1 MSSKRGQRGQAI
13 PLLAVMITIL
23 IGFLGLAVDSGRA
36 YLDRRTLQN
45 STDAAVLTTADY
57 YQNGY
62 TVAQAE
68 QHAAASFAK
77 NLQIYTTG
85 SASPGWCATPS
96 GSGTC
101 TVNVS
106 YAGNPHTLTL
116 GYTDRR
122 NVGKG
127 LVFTAT
133 GNDSLP
139 LTFLQ
144 ALKLGPNVSLSAT
157 SQTVVGDQSQNPAI
171 LVTGT
176 GCAPSA
182 SLNVSGGETVTVVGA
197 IYSDGG
203 ITVGGSSQVDVQG
216 NVYAACSQGDPSGMN
231 LAGGYTYYS
240 PVGKLAVNYLGGINS
255 PYWPDYSGNSQ
266 TWPTTS
272 METSPGNYPSNVSI
286 TGSNCTFLD
295 PGIYNFPAGFKDNGG
310 LISNELRPP
319 DEPVYNNMSQ
329 RAGSGGNGYIQFWR
343 NPSVGVDCDG
353 QFSVA
358 PISTG
363 GGSGIQQGTWSVVIT
378 SAREDVFYPSGSAVY
393 YPRNSAPSMCRSVT
407 VDNSGN
413 QGLQVAIS
421 NVPGAEWYNV
431 YAYLGTCPTNSDYSH
446 FGYIG
451 SVCSGQGA
459 LNAAN
464 HTYGT
469 VAGCAASFGSS
480 GETNSGT
487 CPYLP
492 SWPAAKGALPAGVGN
507 TTNCGLG
514 YTVSPVYSNSI
525 LTFTGG
531 NGSFCPTTPSVGTPD
546 YPGYASV
553 SQGCEPPDPET
564 CPTIV
569 GGCAT
574 PGVTSPMPPNDPA
587 AQWQGT
593 STTTGD
599 RGDENQC
606 SDNSGN
612 FTSCPG
618 NVTAGAVQF
627 SFPAVSG
634 ACFDDEGSGGAWVFS
649 GRQYDYIAVYSLA
662 TTSTCSGNNANK
674 IAGGGATSWI
684 GTTYFP
690 YGYLTISGSAKAPIS
705 GQVVANNLTI
715 DGSAGVTVD
724 YNAALAPV
732 QAAGKIIQYPCTGCS

>member
-1 MSSKRGQRGQAI
+1 MVKNRKRSAQSGQAI
-13 PLLAVMITIL
+13 PLLAVMITVL
-23 IGFLGLAVDSGRA
+23 VGFLGLAVDSGRA

-62 TVAQAE
+62 SVTQAE
-68 QHAAASFAK
+68 QYATASFEK
-77 NLQIYTTG
+77 NLQIYGGISG
-85 SASPGWCATPS
+85 SPTWCTTPS
-96 GSGTC
+96 GSGSC
-101 TVNVS
+101 SVTVSFNS
-106 YAGNPHTLTL
+106 NPHTLTL

-122 NVGKG
+122 NTGKG

-139 LTFLQ
+139 LAFLQ
-144 ALKLGPNVSLSAT
+144 ALKLGPNVSLTASA
-157 SQTVVGDQSQNPAI
+157 QTVVGDQSQNPAI

-176 GCAPSA
+176 SCAPSA
-182 SLNVSGGETVTVVGA
+182 SLGVSGGETVTVVGA

-203 ITVGGSSQVDVQG
+203 ITVGGSSQVDVSG
-216 NVYAACSQGDPSGMN
+216 NVYATCNQSDPSGMN
-231 LAGGYTYYS
+231 LSSGFAYYS
-240 PVGKLAVNYLGGINS
+240 PVGKLAVNYLGGVNS
-255 PYWPDYSGNSQ
+255 PYWPSYSANSQ
-266 TWPTTS
+266 TWPS
-272 METSPGNYPSNVSI
+272 SSIETSPGVYSSNVSI

-343 NPSVGVDCDG
+343 NTVGCDG

-378 SAREDVFYPSGSAVY
+378 SAREDVFYPSGTAVY

-431 YAYLGTCPTNSDYSH
+431 YAYLGSCPTDSNYSR

-459 LNAAN
+459 LSASS
-464 HTYGT
+464 HTYGA
-469 VAGCAASFGSS
+469 VAGCSASFGAN
-480 GETNSGT
+480 GETNTGT

-492 SWPAAKGALPAGVGN
+492 SWPAAKAALAAGVGN

-531 NGSFCPTTPSVGTPD
+531 NGTICPTTPAPSTPD
-546 YPGYASV
+546 YSGTSGV
-553 SQGCEPPDPET
+553 SQGCEPPDPEL

-574 PGVTSPMPPNDPA
+574 PGVTSPMPPNDPP
-587 AQWQGT
+587 AQWTGG
-593 STTTGD
+593 SGTGD
-599 RGDENQC
+599 RADENQC
-606 SDNSGN
+606 ADNSGN
-612 FTSCPG
+612 FASCPG
-618 NVTAGAVQF
+618 NVTPGAVQF
-627 SFPAVSG
+627 SFPNVSG
-634 ACFDDEGSGGAWVFS
+634 ACFDDEGNGGAWVFS
-649 GRQYDYIAVYSLA
+649 GRQYDYIAVYSLVD
-662 TTSTCSGNNANK
+662 TSTCSGSNGNK

-690 YGYLTISGSAKAPIS
+690 NAYLTISGSAKAPIS

-724 YNAALAPV
+724 YNPALAPV
-732 QAAGKIIQYPCTGCS
+732 QAAGKIILYPCSGCP